1 MIFEGSSNSFQV
13 YETEADITT
22 DILALVKEG
31 QCPTLDS
38 LRETPIYGWTSARFL
53 LDREITEETMFING
67 WFCGS
72 LLKAEKKVPSKLLK
86 SIVKLSEYQF
96 MQDQKLAS
104 INKQQHAEIKAHVH
118 EELIQ
123 QMPPTLTN
131 LDVATDC
138 KRKRVFAE
146 CRGPKQKDAF
156 EAAYT
161 HTTQAKLVPMI
172 PELLAF
178 KRAGLT
184 YDSLGAVTFSPD
196 AAVAPDKSGLGLDF
210 LTWLLFRSE
219 EKDHTFRITNGTLDP
234 NISYALAFADP
245 ITFLNNEGAGSY
257 ETSLRKGTPI
267 LSSEAKT
274 ALMSGKKLARANI
287 AFVLDENHQWSAS
300 VDAQTFAFRSVKV
313 PRAEEG
319 TDERGRLVEKLQQ
332 FSFFVDAFYCLFDEF
347 LEILKNDVKW
357 EETVKEMQDW
367 IEKRTSLA

>member
-1 MIFEGSSNSFQV
+1 MIFEGATNSFQI
-13 YETEADITT
+13 YETEADITK
-22 DILALVKEG
+22 DILEVVKEN
-31 QCPTLDS
+31 QCPTLES

-53 LDREITEETMFING
+53 LDRELTEETMFING

-72 LLKAEKKVPSKLLK
+72 LLKAEKKIPSKLLK

-96 MQDQKLAS
+96 MQDQKLAT
-104 INKQQHAEIKAHVH
+104 INKQQRSEIKAHVQ
-118 EELIQ
+118 EELLQ

-161 HTTQAKLVPMI
+161 HASQAKLIPMI

-178 KRAGLT
+178 KRAGIT

-196 AAVAPDKSGLGLDF
+196 SAVVPDKSGLGLDF

-219 EKDHTFRITNGTLDP
+219 EKDHTFRITNGTHDP

-245 ITFLNNEGAGSY
+245 IIFLNNEGAGSY

-274 ALMSGKKLARANI
+274 ALMSGKKLAKANI

-313 PRAEEG
+313 PRPEEG
-319 TDERGRLVEKLQQ
+319 TDERSRLVEKLQH
-332 FSFFVDAFYCLFDEF
+332 FSFFVDAFYSLFDEF
-347 LEILKNDVKW
+347 LDVLKDNAKW
-357 EETVKEMQDW
+357 EKTVQEMQAW
-367 IEKRTSLA
+367 IERRESLA